1 VASREYEQILELAW
15 ARRRD
20 LYAELPLSVERGRAE
35 LEETAA
41 LFPLPDDVEVEA
53 VDADGVPA
61 LWLTPP
67 GASDKRTILYS
78 HGGYYQRGSPATH
91 QELAARIARAA
102 SARALA
108 IDYRLAPEH
117 PHPAAVD
124 DAVTAYSWLLGQ
136 GPSPE
141 EVALAGDS
149 AGGGLTMAALVA
161 MRDRSVP
168 LPAAVAV
175 LSPWVDLAL
184 TGESIAERQAVDPVL
199 DLATK
204 RQAVANYLDG
214 GDPKAPLASPL
225 YADLSGLPPLLIQV
239 GTDEILY
246 DDSKRLAA
254 AAEQAGV
261 EVTLEVGE
269 GMIHVFQFVAVVPE
283 AQAATDRI
291 GRFFA
296 ERLG

>member
-15 ARRRD
+15 ARRR
-20 LYAELPLSVERGRAE
+20 
-35 LEETAA
+35 ET
-41 LFPLPDDVEVEA
+41 

-61 LWLTPP
+61 IWLTPP
-67 GASDKRTILYS
+67 GASRKNTILYS

-91 QELAARIARAA
+91 KELVARIARAA
-102 SARALA
+102 GARALA
-108 IDYRLAPEH
+108 IDYRLAPAH

-124 DAVTAYSWLLGQ
+124 DAVTAYSWILDRGA
-136 GPSPE
+136 SPA
-141 EVALAGDS
+141 EVGLAGDS

-161 MRDRSVP
+161 MRDRGVP
-168 LPAAVAV
+168 LPAAAAV

-184 TGESIAERQAVDPVL
+184 TGESITERQAVDPVL

-214 GDPKAPLASPL
+214 ADPKAPLASPL
-225 YADLSGLPPLLIQV
+225 FADLTGLPPLLIQV
-239 GTDEILY
+239 GTDEMLY
-246 DDSKRLAA
+246 DDAERLAA
-254 AAEQAGV
+254 AAERAGV
-261 EVTLEVGE
+261 DVTLEVGE
-269 GMIHVFQFVAVVPE
+269 GMIHVFQFLGIVPE

-296 ERLG
+296 DRLG

>member
-15 ARRRD
+15 ARRRELD
-20 LYAELPLSVERGRAE
+20 AELPLSVEQGRAE

-41 LFPLPDDVEVEA
+41 LFPLPDDVGVEKVHA
-53 VDADGVPA
+53 GGVPA
-61 LWLTPP
+61 IWLTPP
-67 GASDKRTILYS
+67 GASRKNTILYS

-91 QELAARIARAA
+91 KELVARIARAA
-102 SARALA
+102 GARALA

-124 DAVTAYSWLLGQ
+124 DAVTAYSWILDRGA
-136 GPSPE
+136 SPA
-141 EVALAGDS
+141 EVGLAGDS

-161 MRDRSVP
+161 MRDRGVP
-168 LPAAVAV
+168 LPAAAAV

-184 TGESIAERQAVDPVL
+184 TGESITERQAVDPVL

-214 GDPKAPLASPL
+214 ADPKAPLASPL
-225 YADLSGLPPLLIQV
+225 FADLTGLPPLLIQV
-239 GTDEILY
+239 GTDEMLY
-246 DDSKRLAA
+246 DDAERLAA
-254 AAEQAGV
+254 AAERAGV
-261 EVTLEVGE
+261 DVTLEVGE
-269 GMIHVFQFVAVVPE
+269 GMIHVFQFLGIVPE

-296 ERLG
+296 DRLG

>member
-15 ARRRD
+15 ARRRELD
-20 LYAELPLSVERGRAE
+20 AELPLSVEQGRAE

-41 LFPLPDDVEVEA
+41 LFPLPDDVGVET

-61 LWLTPP
+61 IWLTPP
-67 GASDKRTILYS
+67 GASRKNTILYS

-91 QELAARIARAA
+91 KELVARIARAA
-102 SARALA
+102 GARALA

-124 DAVTAYSWLLGQ
+124 DAVTAYSWILDRGA
-136 GPSPE
+136 SPA
-141 EVALAGDS
+141 EVGLAGDS

-161 MRDRSVP
+161 MRDRGVP
-168 LPAAVAV
+168 LPAAAAV

-184 TGESIAERQAVDPVL
+184 TGESITERQAVDPVL

-214 GDPKAPLASPL
+214 ADPKAPLASPL
-225 YADLSGLPPLLIQV
+225 FADLTGLPPLLIQV
-239 GTDEILY
+239 GTDEMLY
-246 DDSKRLAA
+246 DDAERLAA
-254 AAEQAGV
+254 AAERAGV
-261 EVTLEVGE
+261 DVTLEVGE
-269 GMIHVFQFVAVVPE
+269 GMIHVFQFLGIVPE

-296 ERLG
+296 DRLG